1 MTTTALIQGS
11 LFQEKLDKPALER

>member
-1 MTTTALIQGS
+1 MTTTALIKGS